1 MVGWCDFHD
10 SYYAAWKAFQMS
22 IWGWEK
28 EREGTRSREGE
39 RERESRLS
47 GLDGDN
53 FHIHDWEETFLLSG
67 ANTKFSLWQSQT
79 NICFHLGLCVCV
91 DEKMKEV
98 RQRERLSGIKCHTY
112 CEILLIK
119 KIVWCCQWMYSWGW
133 NGPWNASVSD
143 GSLHWSTIKTFILSR
158 RKTVLL
164 IHLLSAPQCIWKLN
178 WGRRISCHF

>member
-1 MVGWCDFHD
+1 MKSFSNEHLRGER
-10 SYYAAWKAFQMS
+10 KR
-22 IWGWEK
+22 
-28 EREGTRSREGE
+28 EREREAEKG

-67 ANTKFSLWQSQT
+67 ANTKFSLWHSQT
-79 NICFHLGLCVCV
+79 NICFLLGLCVCV

-119 KIVWCCQWMYSWGW
+119 KNCLVL
-133 NGPWNASVSD
+133 SVD
-143 GSLHWSTIKTFILSR
+143 VLMGVKWTVKCIRLRWLSTL
-158 RKTVLL
+158 VN
-164 IHLLSAPQCIWKLN
+164 H
-178 WGRRISCHF
+178 